1 MGADILF
8 VPYGLQSFDAP
19 KEAVYE
25 RVRVIRVNNGQTPNY
40 TCSRSEDTIM
50 QLNAY
55 LVMTTIKRGAVD
67 FGAPMG
73 APRVP

>member
-1 MGADILF
+1 M
-8 VPYGLQSFDAP
+8 
-19 KEAVYE
+19 YE
-25 RVRVIRVNNGQTPNY
+25 WVRVVRVNNGQTPNY
-40 TCSRSEDTIM
+40 TCSRSENTIM

-67 FGAPMG
+67 FGAHMG